1 MKKFYSLII
10 TLLILLPINIFALD
24 YPSINSKIVE
34 VYDVN
39 DDKVLYEIDSNKQT
53 SIASLTKIATVI
65 TAIENIKNL
74 DEQVTITN
82 EIMSTVSW
90 DASKAGLKVGDK
102 VTYKDLLYA
111 AMLPSGADATNS
123 LAILISGSIDNYVVK
138 MNELAKKIGLK
149 NTHFVNVTG
158 LDINDHYSTADD
170 VRKPADDVRKL
181 LNYAL
186 KNKLFREIYTAKEYT
201 LSNGLKVTSTINS
214 KYGKNKDVTTILGSK
229 TGYTGNAGY
238 CLSSLSN
245 INGHEMLII
254 VLNASQIGSNYYNI
268 VDTLD
273 LIKFM
278 NENYKEETLVKKG
291 QLIKKIPVTL
301 SKIDNYNILST
312 KDVKKYLPKDYDIKN
327 LKIEYKGLNSL
338 SFSNKKG
345 EKIGSVK
352 YYYESKLITEEKV
365 IINKEIKMDIIKVLK
380 KYYYIIIGVIV
391 LIITLIVSKIKG
403 KKKKKRKQK
412 KMIRK

>member
-1 MKKFYSLII
+1 MKKIYSLII
-10 TLLILLPINIFALD
+10 TLLILLPINVFSLD

-34 VYDVN
+34 VYDIN
-39 DDKVLYEIDSNKQT
+39 DDKVLYEVDSNKQT
-53 SIASLTKIATVI
+53 SIASLTKIATTI

-74 DEQVTITN
+74 DEQVTITSN
-82 EIMSTVSW
+82 ILSTVSS

-102 VTYKDLLYA
+102 VTYRDLLYA
-111 AMLPSGADATNS
+111 SMLPSGADATNS
-123 LAILISGSIDNYVVK
+123 IAILSSGSIDNFVTK
-138 MNELAKKIGLK
+138 MNELAKKLK
-149 NTHFVNVTG
+149 LENTHFVNVTG
-158 LDINDHYSTADD
+158 LDKDGHYSS
-170 VRKPADDVRKL
+170 ADDVRKL

-186 KNKLFREIYTAKEYT
+186 KNELFRQIYTTKEYT
-201 LSNGLKVTSTINS
+201 LSNGLKVKSTVND
-214 KYGKNKDVTTILGSK
+214 KYGKNNDVSKIIGSK

-254 VLNASQIGSNYYNI
+254 VLNASHIGNNYYNI
-268 VDTLD
+268 VDTVD
-273 LIKFM
+273 LINFM
-278 NENYKEETLVKKG
+278 NESYKDETLVKKG

-301 SKIDNYNILST
+301 SKIENFKILST
-312 KDVKKYLPKDYDIKN
+312 KNVKKYLPKDYDIKN

-345 EKIGSVK
+345 EKIGSIK
-352 YYYESKLITEEKV
+352 YYYEGKLIDKEDV
-365 IINKEIKMDIIKVLK
+365 ILNKEIKMDIIKILK

-391 LIITLIVSKIKG
+391 LIITLVILKIKS

-412 KMIRK
+412 KDD

>member
-1 MKKFYSLII
+1 MKKIYSLII
-10 TLLILLPINIFALD
+10 TLLILLPINVFSLD

-34 VYDVN
+34 VYDIN
-39 DDKVLYEIDSNKQT
+39 DDKVLYEVDSNKQT
-53 SIASLTKIATVI
+53 SIASLTKIATTI

-74 DEQVTITN
+74 DEQVTITSN
-82 EIMSTVSW
+82 ILSTVSS

-102 VTYKDLLYA
+102 VTYRDLLYA
-111 AMLPSGADATNS
+111 SMLPSGADATNS
-123 LAILISGSIDNYVVK
+123 IAILSSGSIDNFVAK
-138 MNELAKKIGLK
+138 MNELAKKLK
-149 NTHFVNVTG
+149 LENTHFVNVTG
-158 LDINDHYSTADD
+158 LDKDGHYSS
-170 VRKPADDVRKL
+170 ADDVRKL

-186 KNKLFREIYTAKEYT
+186 KNELFRQIYTTKEYT
-201 LSNGLKVTSTINS
+201 LSNGLKVKSTVND
-214 KYGKNKDVTTILGSK
+214 KYGKNNDVSKIIGSK

-254 VLNASQIGSNYYNI
+254 VLNASHIGNNYYNI
-268 VDTLD
+268 VDTVD
-273 LIKFM
+273 LINFM
-278 NENYKEETLVKKG
+278 NESYKDETLVKKG

-301 SKIDNYNILST
+301 SKINSYNILST

-352 YYYESKLITEEKV
+352 YYYEGKLITEEKV
-365 IINKEIKMDIIKVLK
+365 ILNKEIKMDIIKVLK
-380 KYYYIIIGVIV
+380 KYYYIIIGVI
-391 LIITLIVSKIKG
+391 LIIAGLITYRIKT
-403 KKKKKRKQK
+403 KKKKR
-412 KMIRK
+412 

>member
-1 MKKFYSLII
+1 MKKFYSFII
-10 TLLILLPINIFALD
+10 TLLILLPINVFSLD

-39 DDKVLYEIDSNKQT
+39 DDKVLYEVDSNKQT
-53 SIASLTKIATVI
+53 SIASLTKIATTI

-74 DEQVTITN
+74 DEQVTITSN
-82 EIMSTVSW
+82 ILSTVSS

-102 VTYKDLLYA
+102 VTYRDLLYA
-111 AMLPSGADATNS
+111 SMLPSGADATNS

-170 VRKPADDVRKL
+170 VRKL

-214 KYGKNKDVTTILGSK
+214 KYGKNQDVTTILGSK

-254 VLNASQIGSNYYNI
+254 VLNASHIGNNYYNI

-327 LKIEYKGLNSL
+327 LKIKYKGLNSL

-345 EKIGSVK
+345 EKIGTVK
-352 YYYESKLITEEKV
+352 YYYEGKLINEEKV
-365 IINKEIKMDIIKVLK
+365 ILNKEIKMDIIKVLK
-380 KYYYIIIGVIV
+380 KYYYIIIGVII
-391 LIITLIVSKIKG
+391 LIITLVVSKIKG

-412 KMIRK
+412 KMIKK

>member
-1 MKKFYSLII
+1 MKKFYSFII
-10 TLLILLPINIFALD
+10 TLLILLPINVFALD

-34 VYDVN
+34 VYDIN
-39 DDKVLYEIDSNKQT
+39 DDKVLYEVDSNKQT
-53 SIASLTKIATVI
+53 SIASLTKIATTI

-74 DEQVTITN
+74 DEQVTITSN
-82 EIMSTVSW
+82 ILSTVSS

-102 VTYKDLLYA
+102 VTYRDLLYA
-111 AMLPSGADATNS
+111 SMLPSGADATNS
-123 LAILISGSIDNYVVK
+123 IAILSSGSIDNFVAK
-138 MNELAKKIGLK
+138 MNELAKKLK
-149 NTHFVNVTG
+149 LENTHFVNVTG
-158 LDINDHYSTADD
+158 LDKDGHYSS
-170 VRKPADDVRKL
+170 ADDVRKL

-186 KNKLFREIYTAKEYT
+186 KNELFRQVYTTKEYT
-201 LSNGLKVTSTINS
+201 LSNGLKVKSTVND
-214 KYGKNKDVTTILGSK
+214 KYGKNNDVSKIIGSK
-229 TGYTGNAGY
+229 TGFTGNAGY

-254 VLNASQIGSNYYNI
+254 VLNASHIGNNYYNI
-268 VDTLD
+268 IDTID
-273 LIKFM
+273 LINFM
-278 NENYKEETLVKKG
+278 NESYKDETLVKKG

-301 SKIDNYNILST
+301 SKIDNYKILST

-345 EKIGSVK
+345 EKIGSIK
-352 YYYESKLITEEKV
+352 YYYEGKLIDEEKV
-365 IINKEIKMDIIKVLK
+365 ILNKEIKMDIIKVLK

-391 LIITLIVSKIKG
+391 LIITLVILKIKS

-412 KMIRK
+412 KGD

>member
-10 TLLILLPINIFALD
+10 TLLLLLPINIFALE
-24 YPSINSKIVE
+24 YPHVNSKIVE
-34 VYDVN
+34 IYDIN
-39 DDKVLYEIDSNKQT
+39 DDKVLYEVDSNKQT

-90 DASKAGLKVGDK
+90 DASKAGLKAGDK

-123 LAILISGSIDNYVVK
+123 IAILTTGSIDNFVIK

-149 NTHFVNVTG
+149 NTNFVNVTG
-158 LDINDHYSTADD
+158 LDIDNHYST
-170 VRKPADDVRKL
+170 ADDVRKL

-214 KYGKNKDVTTILGSK
+214 KYGKNQDVTTILGSK

-301 SKIDNYNILST
+301 SKIDNYKILST

-327 LKIEYKGLNSL
+327 LKIKYKGLNSL

-352 YYYESKLITEEKV
+352 YYYEGKLITEEKV
-365 IINKEIKMDIIKVLK
+365 ILNKEIKMDIIKVLK

-391 LIITLIVSKIKG
+391 LIITLVVSKIKS

-412 KMIRK
+412 KMI

>member
-1 MKKFYSLII
+1 MKKFYSFII
-10 TLLILLPINIFALD
+10 TLLILLPINVFSLD

-39 DDKVLYEIDSNKQT
+39 DDKVLYEVDSNKQT
-53 SIASLTKIATVI
+53 SIASLTKIATTI

-74 DEQVTITN
+74 DEQVTITSN
-82 EIMSTVSW
+82 ILSTVSS

-102 VTYKDLLYA
+102 VTYRDLLYA
-111 AMLPSGADATNS
+111 SMLPSGADATNS

-170 VRKPADDVRKL
+170 VRKL

-214 KYGKNKDVTTILGSK
+214 KYGKNQDVTTILGSK

-268 VDTLD
+268 VDTID
-273 LIKFM
+273 LINFM
-278 NENYKEETLVKKG
+278 NDNYKEETLVKKG

-327 LKIEYKGLNSL
+327 LKIKYKGLNSL

-345 EKIGSVK
+345 EKIGTVK
-352 YYYESKLITEEKV
+352 YYYEGKLINEEKV
-365 IINKEIKMDIIKVLK
+365 ILNKEIKMDIIKVLK
-380 KYYYIIIGVIV
+380 KYYYIIIGVII
-391 LIITLIVSKIKG
+391 LIITLVVSKIKG

-412 KMIRK
+412 KMIKK

>member
-1 MKKFYSLII
+1 MKKIYSLII
-10 TLLILLPINIFALD
+10 TLLILLPINVFSLD

-34 VYDVN
+34 IYDIN
-39 DDKVLYEIDSNKQT
+39 DDKVLYEVDSNKQT
-53 SIASLTKIATVI
+53 SIASLTKIATTI

-74 DEQVTITN
+74 DEQVTITS

-111 AMLPSGADATNS
+111 SMLPSGADATNS

-138 MNELAKKIGLK
+138 MNELAKKIGLE

-170 VRKPADDVRKL
+170 VRKL

-186 KNKLFREIYTAKEYT
+186 KNELFKEIYTTKEYT

-214 KYGKNKDVTTILGSK
+214 KYGKNKDVSKIIGSK

-254 VLNASQIGSNYYNI
+254 VLNASHIGNNYYNI
-268 VDTLD
+268 VDTVD
-273 LIKFM
+273 LINFM
-278 NENYKEETLVKKG
+278 NNNYKDETLVTKG

-301 SKIDNYNILST
+301 SKIDSFKILST

-327 LKIEYKGLNSL
+327 LKIEYKGLNTL

-345 EKIGSVK
+345 EKIGSIK
-352 YYYESKLITEEKV
+352 YYYEGKLIDKEDV
-365 IINKEIKMDIIKVLK
+365 ILNKEIKVNIIKVLK
-380 KYYYIIIGVIV
+380 KYYYLIIGAI
-391 LIITLIVSKIKG
+391 LIIAGLITCKIKT
-403 KKKKKRKQK
+403 KKKHTKR
-412 KMIRK
+412 

>member
-39 DDKVLYEIDSNKQT
+39 DDKVLYEVDSNKQT

-158 LDINDHYSTADD
+158 LDKEGHYSS
-170 VRKPADDVRKL
+170 ADDVRKL

-186 KNKLFREIYTAKEYT
+186 KNELFRQVYTTKEYT
-201 LSNGLKVTSTINS
+201 LSNGLKVKSTINS

-268 VDTLD
+268 VDTID
-273 LIKFM
+273 LINFM

-301 SKIDNYNILST
+301 SKIDNYKILST

-327 LKIEYKGLNSL
+327 LKIKYKGLNSL

-345 EKIGSVK
+345 EKIGTVK
-352 YYYESKLITEEKV
+352 YYYEGKLITEEKV
-365 IINKEIKMDIIKVLK
+365 ILNKEIKMNFIKVLK
-380 KYYYIIIGVIV
+380 KYYYIIIGVI
-391 LIITLIVSKIKG
+391 LIIAGLITYKIKT
-403 KKKKKRKQK
+403 KKKKKHK
-412 KMIRK
+412 KKAINF

>member
-158 LDINDHYSTADD
+158 LDINDHYST
-170 VRKPADDVRKL
+170 ADDVRKL

>member
-1 MKKFYSLII
+1 MKKIYSLII
-10 TLLILLPINIFALD
+10 TLLILLPINVFSLD

-34 VYDVN
+34 VYDIN
-39 DDKVLYEIDSNKQT
+39 DDKVLYEVDSNKQT
-53 SIASLTKIATVI
+53 SIASLTKIATTI
-65 TAIENIKNL
+65 TAIENIKDL
-74 DEQVTITN
+74 DEQVTITSN
-82 EIMSTVSW
+82 ILSTVSS
-90 DASKAGLKVGDK
+90 DASKAGLKAGDK
-102 VTYKDLLYA
+102 VTYRDLLYA
-111 AMLPSGADATNS
+111 SMLPSGADATNS
-123 LAILISGSIDNYVVK
+123 IAILSSGSIDNFVAK
-138 MNELAKKIGLK
+138 MNELAKKLK
-149 NTHFVNVTG
+149 LENTHFVNVTG
-158 LDINDHYSTADD
+158 LDIDNHYST
-170 VRKPADDVRKL
+170 ADDVRKL

-214 KYGKNKDVTTILGSK
+214 KYGKNQDVTTILGSK

-268 VDTLD
+268 VDTVD

-278 NENYKEETLVKKG
+278 NESYKDETLVKKG

-312 KDVKKYLPKDYDIKN
+312 KDVKKYLPKDYDVKN
-327 LKIEYKGLNSL
+327 LKIEYKGLNTL

-345 EKIGSVK
+345 EKIGTIK
-352 YYYESKLITEEKV
+352 YYYEGKLIDKEDV
-365 IINKEIKMDIIKVLK
+365 ILNKEIKMDIIKVLK

-391 LIITLIVSKIKG
+391 LIITLVILKIKS

-412 KMIRK
+412 KGD

>member
-39 DDKVLYEIDSNKQT
+39 DDKVLYEVDSNKQT

-149 NTHFVNVTG
+149 NTNFVNVTG
-158 LDINDHYSTADD
+158 LDINDHYST
-170 VRKPADDVRKL
+170 ADDVRKL

-214 KYGKNKDVTTILGSK
+214 KYGKNKDVSTILGSK

-278 NENYKEETLVKKG
+278 NENYKEETLIKKG

-327 LKIEYKGLNSL
+327 LKIKYKGLNSL

-345 EKIGSVK
+345 EKIGTIK
-352 YYYESKLITEEKV
+352 YYYENKLVDKEDV
-365 IINKEIKMDIIKVLK
+365 ILNKEIKMDIIKVLK
-380 KYYYIIIGVIV
+380 KYYYIIIGTI
-391 LIITLIVSKIKG
+391 LIIAGLITYKIKT
-403 KKKKKRKQK
+403 KKKKKHK
-412 KMIRK
+412 KKAINN

>member
-1 MKKFYSLII
+1 MKKIYSLII
-10 TLLILLPINIFALD
+10 TLLILLPINVFSLD

-34 VYDVN
+34 VYDIN
-39 DDKVLYEIDSNKQT
+39 DDKVLYEVDSNKQT

-74 DEQVTITN
+74 DEQVTITSN
-82 EIMSTVSW
+82 ILSTVSS
-90 DASKAGLKVGDK
+90 DESKAGLKVGDK
-102 VTYKDLLYA
+102 VTYRDLLYA
-111 AMLPSGADATNS
+111 SMLPSGADATNS
-123 LAILISGSIDNYVVK
+123 IAILSSGSIDNFVTK
-138 MNELAKKIGLK
+138 MNELAKKLK
-149 NTHFVNVTG
+149 LENTHFVNVTG
-158 LDINDHYSTADD
+158 LDKDGHYSS
-170 VRKPADDVRKL
+170 ADDVRKL

-186 KNKLFREIYTAKEYT
+186 KNELFRQIYTTKEYT
-201 LSNGLKVTSTINS
+201 LSNGLKVKSTVND
-214 KYGKNKDVTTILGSK
+214 KYGKNNDVSKIIGSK
-229 TGYTGNAGY
+229 TGFTGNAGY

-254 VLNASQIGSNYYNI
+254 VLNASHIGNNYYNI

-278 NENYKEETLVKKG
+278 NENYKDETLVKKG

-301 SKIDNYNILST
+301 SKINNFKILST
-312 KDVKKYLPKDYDIKN
+312 KNVKKYLPKDYDIKN
-327 LKIEYKGLNSL
+327 LKIEYKGLNTL

-345 EKIGSVK
+345 EKIGSIK
-352 YYYESKLITEEKV
+352 YYYEGKLIDKEDV
-365 IINKEIKMDIIKVLK
+365 ILNKEIKMDIIKVLK

-391 LIITLIVSKIKG
+391 LIITLVILKIKS

-412 KMIRK
+412 KGD

>member
-39 DDKVLYEIDSNKQT
+39 DDKVLYEVDSNKQT

-111 AMLPSGADATNS
+111 SMLPSGADATNA
-123 LAILISGSIDNYVVK
+123 LAILISGSIDNYVIK

-170 VRKPADDVRKL
+170 VRKL

-186 KNKLFREIYTAKEYT
+186 KNELFKEIYTTKEYT
-201 LSNGLKVTSTINS
+201 LSNGLKVKSTVND
-214 KYGKNKDVTTILGSK
+214 KYGKNNDVSKIIGSK

-327 LKIEYKGLNSL
+327 LKIKYKGLNSL

-352 YYYESKLITEEKV
+352 YYYEGKLITEEKV
-365 IINKEIKMDIIKVLK
+365 ILNKEIKMDLIKVLK
-380 KYYYIIIGVIV
+380 KYYYIIIVVIV
-391 LIITLIVSKIKG
+391 LITTLVVSKIKG
-403 KKKKKRKQK
+403 KKKRS
-412 KMIRK
+412 

>member
-1 MKKFYSLII
+1 MKKFYSFII
-10 TLLILLPINIFALD
+10 TLLILLPINVFSLD

-34 VYDVN
+34 VYDIN
-39 DDKVLYEIDSNKQT
+39 DDKVLYEVDSNKQT
-53 SIASLTKIATVI
+53 SIASLTKIGTTI

-74 DEQVTITN
+74 DEQVTITSN
-82 EIMSTVSW
+82 ILSTVSS

-102 VTYKDLLYA
+102 VTYRDLLYA
-111 AMLPSGADATNS
+111 SMLPSGADATNS
-123 LAILISGSIDNYVVK
+123 IAILSSGSIDNFVSK
-138 MNELAKKIGLK
+138 MNELAKKIKLE

-158 LDINDHYSTADD
+158 LDKDGHYSS
-170 VRKPADDVRKL
+170 ADDVRKL

-214 KYGKNKDVTTILGSK
+214 KYGKNQDVTTILGSK

-254 VLNASQIGSNYYNI
+254 VLNASHIGNNYYNI
-268 VDTLD
+268 VDTID

-278 NENYKEETLVKKG
+278 NDNYKEETLVKKG

-327 LKIEYKGLNSL
+327 LKIKYKGLNSL

-345 EKIGSVK
+345 EKIGTVK
-352 YYYESKLITEEKV
+352 YYYEGKLITEEKV
-365 IINKEIKMDIIKVLK
+365 ILNKEIKMDIIKVLK
-380 KYYYIIIGVIV
+380 KYYYLIIGVI
-391 LIITLIVSKIKG
+391 LIIAGLITYNIKIKK
-403 KKKKKRKQK
+403 KKKKKR
-412 KMIRK
+412 